1 MITMAFEVLLMVC
14 VVTMTAAVMYLL
26 YRVAILTTQ
35 VGMLQDW
42 SGEVSYELLAQEQ
55 AREVALMRDR
65 MQDIE
70 RELTELRDWSDSS
83 AVEVS

>member
-1 MITMAFEVLLMVC
+1 MVC